1 MRSKVLMLLGLASA
15 LSLPTYTQT
24 KVGTAADEAAILK
37 NRDAQNAAY
46 NKHDGKAYA
55 ALMTI
60 DADRVDAAGTLTGRA
75 QIEKYYSGLFAADMT
90 RTVKDELRKVRFI
103 TSDTAML
110 DVDNVV
116 TSRNGT
122 NRNHG
127 TWIYVKQNGQWV
139 SVAQR
144 VIPKQ

>member
-1 MRSKVLMLLGLASA
+1 MRKALMILGIALA
-15 LSLPTYTQT
+15 LSPASSTQT
-24 KVGTAADEAAILK
+24 KLGTPADEAAILK

-46 NKHDGKAYA
+46 NRHDGKAYA

-75 QIEKYYSGLFAADMT
+75 QIEKYYSGVFAADMT

-103 TSDTAML
+103 TSDTALL

-122 NRNHG
+122 ARNHG
-127 TWIYVKQNGQWV
+127 IWVYVKRNGEWV

>member
-1 MRSKVLMLLGLASA
+1 MRPNVLVLLGVA
-15 LSLPTYTQT
+15 LVLSPPTYAQT

-46 NKHDGKAYA
+46 NRHDGKAYA
-55 ALMTI
+55 ALMTV

-75 QIEKYYSGLFAADMT
+75 QIEKYYSASFAADMT
-90 RTVKDELRKVRFI
+90 RVVKDEQRKVRFV
-103 TSDTAML
+103 TSDTALL

-116 TSRNGT
+116 TTRNGIA
-122 NRNHG
+122 RNHG

-144 VIPKQ
+144 VIQKP

>member
-1 MRSKVLMLLGLASA
+1 MSKVLMLVGLALV

-46 NKHDGKAYA
+46 NRHDGKAYA

-75 QIEKYYSGLFAADMT
+75 QIEKYYSGLFADTT
-90 RTVKDELRKVRFI
+90 RAVKDELRKVRFI
-103 TSDTAML
+103 TTDTAIL

-127 TWIYVKQNGQWV
+127 VWIYVKQNGQWV

>member
-1 MRSKVLMLLGLASA
+1 MQIGYM
-15 LSLPTYTQT
+15 PP
-24 KVGTAADEAAILK
+24 
-37 NRDAQNAAY
+37 
-46 NKHDGKAYA
+46 
-55 ALMTI
+55 
-60 DADRVDAAGTLTGRA
+60 GTLTGRA

-116 TSRNGT
+116 TSRKCT

-127 TWIYVKQNGQWV
+127 IWITSAERPVGVRCATRHSEAVVDASERMDCCSGYC
-139 SVAQR
+139 R
-144 VIPKQ
+144 ITR

>member
-1 MRSKVLMLLGLASA
+1 MRTALIVLGVALA
-15 LSLPTYTQT
+15 LSPALSTQT
-24 KVGTAADEAAILK
+24 KLGTPADEAAILK

-46 NKHDGKAYA
+46 NRHDAKAYA
-55 ALMTI
+55 ALLSV
-60 DADRVDAAGTLTGRA
+60 DADRVDASGTLTGRA
-75 QIEKYYSGLFAADMT
+75 AIEKYYSGLFADTT
-90 RTVKDELRKVRFI
+90 RVVKDEQRKVRFI
-103 TSDTAML
+103 TSDTALL

-122 NRNHG
+122 NRNHA

>member
-1 MRSKVLMLLGLASA
+1 MRSKVLMLLGLALA

-46 NKHDGKAYA
+46 NRHDGKAYA

-75 QIEKYYSGLFAADMT
+75 QIEKYYSGLFA
-90 RTVKDELRKVRFI
+90 LI
-103 TSDTAML
+103 
-110 DVDNVV
+110 
-116 TSRNGT
+116 
-122 NRNHG
+122 
-127 TWIYVKQNGQWV
+127 
-139 SVAQR
+139 
-144 VIPKQ
+144 

>member
-1 MRSKVLMLLGLASA
+1 MRSRVLMLVGLALA

-46 NKHDGKAYA
+46 NRHDGKAYA
-55 ALMTI
+55 ALLAI

-75 QIEKYYSGLFAADMT
+75 QIEKYYSGLFADTT

-127 TWIYVKQNGQWV
+127 TWIYVKQNGQSV

>member
-1 MRSKVLMLLGLASA
+1 
-15 LSLPTYTQT
+15 
-24 KVGTAADEAAILK
+24 
-37 NRDAQNAAY
+37 
-46 NKHDGKAYA
+46 
-55 ALMTI
+55 
-60 DADRVDAAGTLTGRA
+60 
-75 QIEKYYSGLFAADMT
+75 MT

-103 TSDTAML
+103 TSDTALL

>member
-1 MRSKVLMLLGLASA
+1 MRKAVIVLGIALA
-15 LSLPTYTQT
+15 LSPASSTQM
-24 KVGTAADEAAILK
+24 KLGTAADEAAILR

-46 NKHDGKAYA
+46 NRHDGKAYA
-55 ALMTI
+55 ALLAL
-60 DADRVDAAGTLTGRA
+60 DADRVDANGTLTGRA
-75 QIEKYYSGLFAADMT
+75 QIEKFYSDLFAADMT
-90 RTVKDELRKVRFI
+90 RVVKDEQRKVRFV
-103 TSDTAML
+103 TNDTALL

-122 NRNHG
+122 TRNHG
-127 TWIYVKQNGQWV
+127 IWIYVKRDGQWV

>member
-1 MRSKVLMLLGLASA
+1 MRSKVLMLLGLALA

-75 QIEKYYSGLFAADMT
+75 QIEKYYQGCSPL
-90 RTVKDELRKVRFI
+90 I
-103 TSDTAML
+103 
-110 DVDNVV
+110 
-116 TSRNGT
+116 
-122 NRNHG
+122 
-127 TWIYVKQNGQWV
+127 
-139 SVAQR
+139 
-144 VIPKQ
+144 

>member
-1 MRSKVLMLLGLASA
+1 MSKVLMLVGLALA

-46 NKHDGKAYA
+46 NRHDGKAYA

-75 QIEKYYSGLFAADMT
+75 QIEKYYSGLFADTT

>member
-1 MRSKVLMLLGLASA
+1 MRTALIVLGVAFA
-15 LSLPTYTQT
+15 LSPALSTQT
-24 KVGTAADEAAILK
+24 KLGTPADEAAILK

-46 NKHDGKAYA
+46 NRHDAKAYA
-55 ALMTI
+55 ALLSV
-60 DADRVDAAGTLTGRA
+60 DADRVDASGTLTGRA
-75 QIEKYYSGLFAADMT
+75 AIEKYYSGLFADTT
-90 RTVKDELRKVRFI
+90 RVVKDEQRKVRFV
-103 TSDTAML
+103 TNDTALL

-122 NRNHG
+122 ARNHG
-127 TWIYVKQNGQWV
+127 IWVYVKRNGEWV